1 MKQGAHDVRMERE
14 APLSGSEPD
23 WTEIREETLNLQV
36 LKDYVGGRGL
46 GMYYLL
52 RRVTFPNFSGI
63 SKKEVRG
70 KKSMQNFQFTI

>member
-1 MKQGAHDVRMERE
+1 MYGWRGKALRVD
-14 APLSGSEPD
+14 LSR
-23 WTEIREETLNLQV
+23 TEIREETLNLQV

-52 RRVTFPNFSGI
+52 RRVTSPNFSGI